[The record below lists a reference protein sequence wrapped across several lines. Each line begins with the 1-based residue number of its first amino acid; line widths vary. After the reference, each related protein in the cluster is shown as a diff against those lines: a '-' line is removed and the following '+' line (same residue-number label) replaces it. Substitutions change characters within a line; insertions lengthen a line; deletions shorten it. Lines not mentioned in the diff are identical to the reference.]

1 MLGECYEFRESSTES
16 GSRLFYF
23 FSSEVP
29 LNSQLQFLIELQQYD
44 LRIFEI
50 LDHKKKLPD
59 LVHVAKAPLLEVSK
73 QLEVLQHAGEALT
86 RQRRDG
92 EQELSLQEEHVQKI
106 RGRLNDLKTNKEY
119 QAHLF
124 EIELA
129 RKKKEAI
136 EESVLEVLMQ
146 VEQNENEQK
155 ELQVRMGEVEQAF
168 AKAKDKLESESLSLE
183 QELSTL
189 ERQHGELTVQV
200 DRGLLVRYTK
210 LKSLRKGFA
219 IAKVKNGAC
228 SGCRLQLP
236 PQLVA
241 EVKRADELL
250 NCSYCHRI
258 LYWEPTPEAVI
269 DSQTS
274 ASEADNVQE
283 LR

>member
-1 MLGECYEFRESSTES
+1 M
-16 GSRLFYF
+16 
-23 FSSEVP
+23 
-29 LNSQLQFLIELQQYD
+29 NSQLQFLIELQQYD

-50 LDHKKKLPD
+50 LDHKKKHPELIS
-59 LVHVAKAPLLEVSK
+59 AAQMPLLEVSK
-73 QLEVLQHAGEALT
+73 QLQGLQETGEVLIK
-86 RQRRDG
+86 QRRDS
-92 EQELSLQEEHVQKI
+92 EQELSLQEEHIQKI

-129 RKKKEAI
+129 RKKKDTI
-136 EESVLEVLMQ
+136 EEAVLEVLEQ
-146 VEQNENEQK
+146 VEKNENEQK
-155 ELQVRMGEVEQAF
+155 ELQARIGEVERDFVQA
-168 AKAKDKLESESLSLE
+168 KEKLESESMALE

-189 ERQHGELTVQV
+189 ERQHRKLTEQV
-200 DRGLLVRYTK
+200 DQRLLARYMK

-219 IAKVKNGAC
+219 IAQVKGGAC

-241 EVKRADELL
+241 DVKRADELL

-258 LYWEPTPEAVI
+258 LYWEPTTEGAMEPEP
-269 DSQTS
+269 S
-274 ASEADNVQE
+274 APEMGKAQE

>member
-1 MLGECYEFRESSTES
+1 
-16 GSRLFYF
+16 
-23 FSSEVP
+23 
-29 LNSQLQFLIELQQYD
+29 LNSQLQFLIELQKYD

-59 LVHVAKAPLLEVSK
+59 LVHVAKAPLLEIRK
-73 QLEVLQHAGEALT
+73 QLEVLQHAGAALT
-86 RQRRDG
+86 KQQRDG
-92 EQELSLQEEHVQKI
+92 EQELTLQEEHIQKI

-129 RKKKEAI
+129 RKKKEVI
-136 EESVLEVLMQ
+136 EESVLEILEQ
-146 VEQNENEQK
+146 VEKNENEEK
-155 ELQVRMGEVEQAF
+155 ELQVRFAEVEQAF
-168 AKAKDKLESESLSLE
+168 TKATEKLESESLSLE
-183 QELSTL
+183 QELSEL

-200 DRGLLVRYTK
+200 DRGLLARYTK

-219 IAKVKNGAC
+219 IAKVKSGAC

-241 EVKRADELL
+241 DVKRADELL
-250 NCSYCHRI
+250 NCSYCYRI
-258 LYWEPTPEAVI
+258 LYWELASEPMI
-269 DSQTS
+269 DSQAS
-274 ASEADNVQE
+274 AAEADNVQK

>member
-1 MLGECYEFRESSTES
+1 M
-16 GSRLFYF
+16 
-23 FSSEVP
+23 
-29 LNSQLQFLIELQQYD
+29 NSQLQFLIELQRFD

-50 LDHKKKLPD
+50 LDHKKKLPE
-59 LVHVAKAPLLEVSK
+59 LIHMAKAPVLEVSK
-73 QLEVLQHAGEALT
+73 QLEILQQAGETLT
-86 RQRRDG
+86 KQRRDG
-92 EQELSLQEEHVQKI
+92 EQELSLQEEHIQKI

-129 RKKKEAI
+129 RKKKDAL
-136 EESVLEVLMQ
+136 EESVLEVLEQ
-146 VEQNENEQK
+146 VEKNQTEQQ
-155 ELQVRMGEVEQAF
+155 ELHVRMGEVEQAF
-168 AKAKDKLESESLSLE
+168 AKAKEQLESERLALE

-200 DRGLLVRYTK
+200 DHGLLARYTK

-219 IAKVKNGAC
+219 IAKVADGAC

-258 LYWEPTPEAVI
+258 LYWEPMPDTLIDAQAQAPE
-269 DSQTS
+269 
-274 ASEADNVQE
+274 SENIQE